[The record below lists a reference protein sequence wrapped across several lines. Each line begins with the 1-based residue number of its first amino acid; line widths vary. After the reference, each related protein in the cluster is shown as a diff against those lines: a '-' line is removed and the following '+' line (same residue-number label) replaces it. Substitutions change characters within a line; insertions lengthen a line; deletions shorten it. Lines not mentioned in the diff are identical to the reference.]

1 MSTLPLAIAQFFL
14 LSVNILAMAAGVA
27 TFLGLLGNGWWA
39 FELLD
44 HLRVQFVWMLL
55 LALALNCFARHP
67 WIWSLGVPLGLNV
80 ALILPLFLQPISTEI
95 LPTEPTLR
103 ILHVNLDRDN
113 SQFDR
118 AFDYIQSQPA
128 DLIFLQ
134 EVTPAWFKQI
144 ESNLPQY
151 QVVISRPQNNSQGV
165 AMLLPVNF
173 SQNFKLLS
181 PQIINFPEWSERP
194 LIEATIRWKNREV
207 KVLSLHTTR
216 PRNAG
221 TSNFQQ
227 REFEEVANW
236 SRQQQKAKHPVII
249 LGDFNNTPWSVRS
262 RQFLREGNL
271 IDSQRGFGLQP
282 TWMAGLPFPLQIPI
296 DRCIYSKE
304 IDTLHYKIGS
314 EIGSDHLPLWVEL
327 GLLEKDNG

>member
-1 MSTLPLAIAQFFL
+1 MSNLPLSIAQIFF
-14 LSVNILAMAAGVA
+14 LSVNLLAIAAGVA
-27 TFLGLLGNGWWA
+27 TFLGVLGNGWWA

-44 HLRVQFVWMLL
+44 HLRVQFVWILL
-55 LALALNCFARHP
+55 VALALNCFARHP

-80 ALILPLFLQPISTEI
+80 ALILPLYVPEISTEK
-95 LPTEPTLR
+95 LPTEGSLR

-118 AFDYIQSQPA
+118 AFKYIQSQPA
-128 DLIFLQ
+128 DVVFLQ

-144 ESNLPQY
+144 ESHLSQY
-151 QVVISRPQNNSQGV
+151 RVVLSRPQDDSQGV
-165 AMLLPVNF
+165 AMLLPVN
-173 SQNFKLLS
+173 LS
-181 PQIINFPEWSERP
+181 PDLKVLSSQIIHLPQWSERP
-194 LIEATIRWKNREV
+194 LIEATIRWQNRQV
-207 KVLSLHTTR
+207 KLLSLHTTR

-262 RQFLREGNL
+262 RQFLRDGHL
-271 IDSQRGFGLQP
+271 VDSQRGFGLQS
-282 TWMAGLPFPLQIPI
+282 TWMADLPFPLQIPI
-296 DRCIYSKE
+296 DRCVYSNP
-304 IDTLHYKIGS
+304 IATFNSKIGS
-314 EIGSDHLPLWVEL
+314 AIGSDHLPLWVEL
-327 GLLEKDNG
+327 TVRR